1 MESFEIAKTAAE
13 TISEKLGEEISI
25 LRVSNKTTL
34 ADYFVIASATSTT
47 HLRALSDEV
56 EFRLSK
62 AGLEPSRVE
71 GVEGSAWILMDYDSV
86 IVHLFLKDARAFYGL
101 ERLWADAE
109 HVEFEESSQLAVKP

>member
-25 LRVSNKTTL
+25 LRVSKKTTL

-109 HVEFEESSQLAVKP
+109 HVEFEEK

>member
-1 MESFEIAKTAAE
+1 MESLETARLIAE
-13 TISEKLGEEISI
+13 TIAEKLGEEITI
-25 LRVSNKTTL
+25 LRISKQTTL

-47 HLRALSDEV
+47 HLRSLCDEV

-62 AGLEPSRVE
+62 AGLNPSRIE

-86 IVHLFLKDARAFYGL
+86 IVHLFLKDSRSFYAL

-109 HVEFEESSQLAVKP
+109 HVEFDEE